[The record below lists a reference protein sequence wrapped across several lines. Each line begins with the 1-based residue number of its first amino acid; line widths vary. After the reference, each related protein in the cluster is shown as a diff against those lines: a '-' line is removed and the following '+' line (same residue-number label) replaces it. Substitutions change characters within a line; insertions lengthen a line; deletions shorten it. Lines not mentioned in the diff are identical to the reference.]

1 MGFNNYFVG
10 LAATAIFVFAI
21 VTFGIQ
27 FGVDND
33 TSISLSDDPSINE
46 FAGNVSQELDTSRSD
61 QDAAED
67 AFEAGTKDQIELTG
81 DIGIPAVTSLRTL
94 FVAAPLGIINLI
106 TDLIFTNIFGE
117 SGEGF
122 GIVLGM
128 VLAVVFSLG
137 LLLFYKVIK
146 TGDSE

>member
-1 MGFNNYFVG
+1 MGFNSYLVG
-10 LAATAIFVFAI
+10 LTLVAVFVFAI

-27 FGVDND
+27 FGVDNA
-33 TSISLSDDPSINE
+33 TSISLADDPSINE
-46 FAGNVSQELDTSRSD
+46 FAGNVSSELDTARSD
-61 QDAAED
+61 QGAAED

-106 TDLIFTNIFGE
+106 ADLIFTNLFGE

-122 GIVLGM
+122 GIVIGM
-128 VLAVVFSLG
+128 VIAIIFSVG